1 MNIKLAMIEP
11 TDDEVLEHLAKKTI
25 HHGEEALM
33 LAVLKSAT
41 ENFQKYVNARDRKG
55 KLLFDEAEEWLL
67 EKESDSLLWFRKY
80 L

>member
-41 ENFQKYVNARDRKG
+41 EDFSEICQCTRPQG
-55 KLLFDEAEEWLL
+55 KTIIQ
-67 EKESDSLLWFRKY
+67 
-80 L
+80 